1 MQENATISKMEIVQT
16 EGNREVSREVKQ
28 YNLEMLIAL
37 GYRIRSKVATK
48 FLTEACGDAQINDRL
63 FSFRIRSRQQLKHVL
78 KEKRRFGLHI
88 RIA

>member
-1 MQENATISKMEIVQT
+1 MAVIARKSRVGQRIGNILEDEELQADSTIKESFIVQT

-48 FLTEACGDAQINDRL
+48 FRELPTR
-63 FSFRIRSRQQLKHVL
+63 
-78 KEKRRFGLHI
+78 
-88 RIA
+88 